1 METKQKKNMYFIKK
15 ETYWKVTIYG
25 LKKLRCFD
33 IDTDAGLI
41 TFWDCERHQYHTR
54 NMADKELNFFGKTKK
69 EALNNTI
76 EYIKE
81 ICK

>member
-1 METKQKKNMYFIKK
+1 MNFIEKK
-15 ETYWKVTIYG
+15 TYWKVTIYG
-25 LKKLRCFD
+25 LKKLRCFKV
-33 IDTDAGLI
+33 DTDAGLI
-41 TFWDCERHQYHTR
+41 TFWDCEKHHTHTR
-54 NMADKELNFFGKTKK
+54 YIEDKELNFFGKTKQ

>member
-1 METKQKKNMYFIKK
+1 MNYFIEKK
-15 ETYWKVTIYG
+15 TYWKVTING
-25 LKKLRCFD
+25 LKKLKCLK
-33 IDTDAGLI
+33 IYADAGLI
-41 TFWDCERHQYHTR
+41 IFWDYKTRNTHTR
-54 NMADKELNFFGKTKK
+54 NMADKELNFFGKTKQ